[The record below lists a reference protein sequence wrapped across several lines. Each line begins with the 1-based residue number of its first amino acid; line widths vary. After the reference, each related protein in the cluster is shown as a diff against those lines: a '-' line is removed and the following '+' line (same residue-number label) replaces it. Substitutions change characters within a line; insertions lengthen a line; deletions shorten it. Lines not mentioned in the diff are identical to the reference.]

1 MILLQSLDQLAAA
14 CDGGTSITIG
24 VFDAVHRGHQ
34 MLIKR
39 ARDEARMRAVSSLVF
54 TFERHPLAL
63 LAPVHCPP
71 AITQPGEKARLIEQL
86 DVDACLILPFTRE
99 VAGIPAEEFIRD
111 ILVRRCGVRFIT
123 CGWNFSFGAGGKG
136 TTQMLKSM
144 GEELGFDVEIFD
156 PMIQGH
162 SPISSTGVR
171 NLLIEGDV
179 AEAVEMLGRRYGFS
193 AEVVTGDRRGRTIG
207 YPTANLRPG
216 ENQLIPAEG
225 VYAVAVAAGSGVQGG
240 LKNGEATLGGM
251 MNIGRRPTFAGAGP
265 SIEVHIFDFD
275 RDIVGQSIR
284 VEFIKRIRDEIK
296 FDGVEQLVAQ
306 LGRDEA
312 TCREICAMA

>member
-1 MILLQSLDQLAAA
+1 MILLKRLEQLTAT
-14 CDGGTSITIG
+14 CDGGACVTIG

-34 MLIKR
+34 MIIKR
-39 ARDEARMRAVSSLVF
+39 ARDEARMRAVTSLVV

-71 AITQPGEKARLIEQL
+71 AITQPEEKARLIEGL
-86 DVDACLILPFTRE
+86 DVDACLMLRFTSE
-99 VAGIPAEEFIRD
+99 VADIPAEEFIRE

-136 TTQMLKSM
+136 TTEMLKSA
-144 GEELGFDVEIFD
+144 GEELGFDVEIFE

-179 AEAVEMLGRRYGFS
+179 AEAVELLGRRYGFS

-207 YPTANLRPG
+207 YPTANLKPG
-216 ENQLIPAEG
+216 ENQLIPSEG
-225 VYAVAVAAGSGVQGG
+225 VYAVAVETGDGA
-240 LKNGEATLGGM
+240 ELGGM
-251 MNIGRRPTFAGAGP
+251 MNIGHRPTFAGAGP

-275 RDIVGQSIR
+275 RDIVRQAIR
-284 VEFIKRIRDEIK
+284 VEFIERVRDEIK
-296 FDGVEQLVAQ
+296 FDGVEKLVAQ

-312 TCREICAMA
+312 KCREICAKA